1 MIIGVNKPKGMT
13 SHDLVNH
20 IRRMTGE
27 RRVGHGG
34 TLDPFAEGVLVVGI
48 TRESTKKLHD
58 ILKNTEK
65 EYIGT
70 LVLGKTS
77 TTGDPEGDI
86 TDTWKGGFLTKIKE
100 EDIKKALKKFMGE
113 IEQTPPAYSAVK
125 VRGVPAYKR
134 ARRGENVNLNKRKVH
149 IKELELIK
157 FTPPTVTIRAVV
169 SSGTYIRTLVEDI
182 GNALGT
188 GAYLKELTR
197 TRVGSFTLEN
207 SKTLDQLEEESKS
220 LYN

>member
-1 MIIGVNKPKGMT
+1 MVIGVNKPKGIT
-13 SHDLVNH
+13 SHDLVNR
-20 IRRMTGE
+20 IRRITGE

-48 TRESTKKLHD
+48 TRESTRKLHE
-58 ILKNTEK
+58 ILKNTDK

-86 TDTWKGGFLTKIKE
+86 TDTGKDGILTKITE
-100 EDIKKALKKFMGE
+100 ENIRETLKKFTGE

-125 VRGVPAYKR
+125 VKGVPAYKR
-134 ARRGENVNLNKRKVH
+134 VRNGENVNLDKRKVR
-149 IKELELIK
+149 IKELELIE
-157 FTPPTVTIRAVV
+157 FTPPALTIRTVV
-169 SSGTYIRTLVEDI
+169 SSGTYIRSLAEDI
-182 GNALGT
+182 GEALGT

-197 TRVGSFTLEN
+197 TKVGDFTLEN
-207 SKTLDQLEEESKS
+207 SKTLKQLEES
-220 LYN
+220 L

>member
-86 TDTWKGGFLTKIKE
+86 TDTGKGGFLTKIKE
-100 EDIKKALKKFMGE
+100 EDIKETLKKFTGE

-134 ARRGENVNLNKRKVH
+134 ARRGESVNLNKRKVH

-157 FTPPTVTIRAVV
+157 FAPPTVTIRAVV

-182 GNALGT
+182 GNALMPM
-188 GAYLKELTR
+188 
-197 TRVGSFTLEN
+197 SEN
-207 SKTLDQLEEESKS
+207 MVNTAARLVRYAKVPHPAAPRIRAA
-220 LYN
+220 